1 MFFFHI
7 RIIYQ
12 VLKKVNVFGAIEKF
26 RGVENINE

>member
-1 MFFFHI
+1 MFFFDI

-12 VLKKVNVFGAIEKF
+12 VLKKVNVFSIIEKF